1 VFIPVVVRSKAW
13 ACDRSL
19 AENAGSN
26 PAGDMDVYLLLVL
39 CRQVEVSATD
49 RSLVERSPTE
59 YGVSKCDNEVSI
71 MRMPW
76 PISDLILMLHPL
88 QLGFPVCLFQ

>member
-1 VFIPVVVRSKAW
+1 MIFFVFIPLAVRSKAW
-13 ACDRSL
+13 VCGRSL

-26 PAGDMDVYLLLVL
+26 SAGGMDVCLVSVV

-59 YGVSKCDNEVSI
+59 CSVSKCDREAST
-71 MRMPW
+71 MKMP
-76 PISDLILMLHPL
+76 
-88 QLGFPVCLFQ
+88 